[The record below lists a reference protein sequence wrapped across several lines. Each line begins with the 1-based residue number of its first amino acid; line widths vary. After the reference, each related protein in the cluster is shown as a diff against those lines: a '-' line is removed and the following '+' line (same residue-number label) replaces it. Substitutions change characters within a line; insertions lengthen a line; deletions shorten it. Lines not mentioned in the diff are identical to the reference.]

1 MTRYL
6 LAALLILLLGYGF
19 LKAEPLLFG
28 PTLAVAE
35 PKNGASVPGG
45 IVSVSGRSLRAA
57 ALTLDGA
64 PLLPEADGRFFATL
78 SLPQG
83 GSILTLVATD
93 RFGRSVTR
101 TRSIYVP

>member
-28 PTLAVAE
+28 PTLTVGE
-35 PKNGASVPGG
+35 PRDGASVPDG
-45 IVSVSGRSLRAA
+45 ILSVSGRTRRAA
-57 ALTLDGA
+57 ALTLNGA
-64 PLLPEADGRFFATL
+64 QLLPEADGRFSATL
-78 SLPQG
+78 SLPHG